1 MVESGSSG
9 IYTVAFHTDGM
20 HFLGGTSNGIQRWR
34 LGDGEEVGKQT
45 GMDLNAIA
53 VSRDDRWIVCG
64 TELGASVWDA
74 ELQQKVL
81 EVDGSNSVYAVD
93 VSPDSTKFATGTR
106 SRTSIWS
113 ITGERLVGPLR
124 HDNTVTGI
132 KFSPNGEHIATTC
145 RRGPIR
151 VFSSHSGD
159 ELITIKT
166 IIPSSPPITPLAW
179 SNNGDRIFATSDDK
193 KIKSFDVSTGSQLA
207 ESPAL
212 SGGTIE
218 SITLAA
224 NGRFVATYA
233 YRSISFLDASTLTR
247 IGPIIE
253 DSEDIRSIALSPD
266 SSHLATGQYK
276 GKIAIRNLKN
286 VLPDSYGPFHV
297 SICPFTM
304 LARPLTRYARHLRAT
319 IYE

>member
-1 MVESGSSG
+1 MVESSSSG
-9 IYTVAFHTDGM
+9 IYTVAFHPDGM
-20 HFLGGTSNGIQRWR
+20 HFLGGTSDGIQRWR
-34 LGDGEEVGKQT
+34 LADGEGVGKQM
-45 GMDLNAIA
+45 GMNMNAIA
-53 VSRDDRWIVCG
+53 VSRDAKWIVCG
-64 TELGASVWDA
+64 TERGASVWDA

-81 EVDGSNSVYAVD
+81 DVEGSNSVYAVD

-113 ITGERLVGPLR
+113 MTTGERLVGPLR

-151 VFSSHSGD
+151 VFNSHSGA
-159 ELITIKT
+159 ERITIKT

-179 SNNGDRIFATSDDK
+179 SNDGERIYVTSDDK
-193 KIKSFDVSTGSQLA
+193 KIRSFDVSTGSQLA
-207 ESPAL
+207 ESPIL
-212 SGGTIE
+212 GGGTLE

-247 IGPIIE
+247 IGPVIE

-276 GKIAIRNLKN
+276 GKIAVRNLNN

-297 SICPFTM
+297 GICPFTM
-304 LARPLTRYARHLRAT
+304 LVHLFSHIDTLR
-319 IYE
+319 